1 MTDGRQLADVEL
13 KEWNGEQWTP
23 DWSNDFYDN
32 PDGYDCELDAII
44 VRDVNYCIEQAE
56 DWKNRRG
63 DFIDEMLY
71 TPEEE
76 QCERKVDVDILL
88 SEDSAELTAFR
99 IRHSGEWNPDDIK
112 HLCDLADMAEMYNL
126 ALADGENVESVV
138 EAAAEKLGVK
148 IYEEV

>member
-1 MTDGRQLADVEL
+1 
-13 KEWNGEQWTP
+13 
-23 DWSNDFYDN
+23 
-32 PDGYDCELDAII
+32 
-44 VRDVNYCIEQAE
+44 
-56 DWKNRRG
+56 
-63 DFIDEMLY
+63 MLY
-71 TPEEE
+71 TSEEE

-126 ALADGENVESVV
+126 ADGENVESVV